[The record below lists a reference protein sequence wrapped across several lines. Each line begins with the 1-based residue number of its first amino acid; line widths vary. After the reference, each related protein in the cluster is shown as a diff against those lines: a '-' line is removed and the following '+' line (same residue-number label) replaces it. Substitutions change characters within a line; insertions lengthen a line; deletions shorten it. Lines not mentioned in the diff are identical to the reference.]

1 MIEYVLVVWL
11 VLGNATAAPPIEIG
25 TYHKEARC
33 TAALESIVFE
43 KPGVEFIAI
52 CVARDK

>member
-11 VLGNATAAPPIEIG
+11 VLGNATVAPAIEIG
-25 TYHKEARC
+25 TYHQEARC
-33 TAALESIVFE
+33 IASLESIEFE
-43 KPGVEFIAI
+43 KPGVQFIAL